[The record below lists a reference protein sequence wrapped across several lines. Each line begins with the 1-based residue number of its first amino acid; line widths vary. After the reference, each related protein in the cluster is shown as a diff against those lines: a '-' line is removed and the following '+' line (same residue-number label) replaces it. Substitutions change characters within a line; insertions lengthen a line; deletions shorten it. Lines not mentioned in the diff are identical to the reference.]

1 LGTTDLL
8 AYLAV
13 SLLASGLGAPAPAP
27 PPAPPAAVLPWE
39 LKLGLSYLATTG
51 NTDTSSTG
59 FDAGFRKEWVRW
71 ALEGNAAGVATTR
84 NDRNTAESYNVQVRA
99 RRKVR
104 RARRPQLTAG
114 LRAERNRFAGLDY
127 RAGADVSALWQLRE
141 GPRWKL
147 SLVAGLTL
155 NREEPRGRRPITD
168 SFGGILQ
175 LSGDGRI
182 SESSTWDSQ
191 ITFFPR
197 FDDPDDYRVHS
208 RVGLQAAINR
218 HLGIR
223 LGNDLKYDHEPVR
236 GFRSTDTTTNVSLV
250 VQLGHRR

>member
-1 LGTTDLL
+1 MGATDLL

-13 SLLASGLGAPAPAP
+13 SLLASGLGAPCRPLLRLRRLPSSPGSSSSASPISPRPAIRIP
-27 PPAPPAAVLPWE
+27 RRQASTRDFARSGSAGPWKAMPPAWPPRATIATRPRATTSRCAPGARSGGRGARSSPPAC
-39 LKLGLSYLATTG
+39 
-51 NTDTSSTG
+51 
-59 FDAGFRKEWVRW
+59 
-71 ALEGNAAGVATTR
+71 
-84 NDRNTAESYNVQVRA
+84 
-99 RRKVR
+99 
-104 RARRPQLTAG
+104 
-114 LRAERNRFAGLDY
+114 
-127 RAGADVSALWQLRE
+127 
-141 GPRWKL
+141 
-147 SLVAGLTL
+147 
-155 NREEPRGRRPITD
+155 
-168 SFGGILQ
+168 
-175 LSGDGRI
+175 RI